1 MLYAAIDIHK
11 RTFQAAVLDAASG
24 EVDEQ
29 RLAASPEAL
38 RAWAEWWQ
46 GRIAAVAL
54 EATTG
59 WRWVARELQGR
70 GFDVRLC
77 DPGQANA
84 LRGAKR
90 RAKTDR
96 IDAAWLAL
104 LLAKELL
111 PQCWLPPADIQQLRD
126 LTRLRLALARD
137 RMRWAQRLHALLV
150 HEGFPCARGRLITQ
164 DGQRWAAT
172 LPLPVATRANVAVML
187 AMIGTLDQQLAT
199 IDADLRRRA
208 RDDQRLM
215 ALDRLFG
222 VGPVIAAH
230 ILAEVG
236 DARRFRRARQV
247 VRIAGLDPAVSES
260 ADTRR
265 RGRLTKQGSP
275 QLRWALV
282 EAAHHACQPRSPD
295 HGLYLA
301 VQQRCGTQRAIL
313 SVSRKLARRAYHTL
327 AALELEAAA

>member
-11 RTFQAAVLDAASG
+11 RVFQAAVFDPASG
-24 EVDEQ
+24 AVEQQ
-29 RLAASPEAL
+29 RLFAGRDAL
-38 RAWAEWWQ
+38 AAWAERWQ
-46 GRIAAVAL
+46 GRLAAVAL

-59 WRWVARELQGR
+59 WRWVARELQAR

-90 RAKTDR
+90 HAKTDR

-111 PQCWLPPADIQQLRD
+111 PQCWLPPEDIQQLRD
-126 LTRLRLALARD
+126 LTRLRFALARD
-137 RMRWAQRLHALLV
+137 RMRWGQRLHALLV
-150 HEGFPCARGRLITQ
+150 HEGFPCARGRLLTAA
-164 DGQRWAAT
+164 GQQWVGTLALPAASQ
-172 LPLPVATRANVAVML
+172 ANAAVML
-187 AMIGTLDQQLAT
+187 AMIAAIEQQLEML
-199 IDADLRRRA
+199 DARLRAQA
-208 RDDQRLM
+208 REDPRLR

-222 VGPVIAAH
+222 VGPVLAAH

-236 DARRFRRARQV
+236 DGRRFHRARQV

-260 ADTRR
+260 ADSKR

-282 EAAHHACQPRSPD
+282 EAAHHACRPGSPD
-295 HGLYLA
+295 HELYLA

-313 SVSRKLARRAYHTL
+313 TVSRKLARRAHHTL
-327 AALELEAAA
+327 AALEPAAT